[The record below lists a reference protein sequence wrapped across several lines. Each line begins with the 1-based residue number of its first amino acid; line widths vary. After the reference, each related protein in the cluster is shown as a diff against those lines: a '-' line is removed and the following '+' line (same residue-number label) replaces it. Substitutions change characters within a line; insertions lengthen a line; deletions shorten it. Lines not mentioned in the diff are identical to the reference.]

1 MKRFFSLLCALALC
15 LSLTACAETTPDNTP
30 DVPDVPDTSGEVQEP
45 AVPDDPYDP
54 AQALT
59 LTFCDDGIH
68 GAEGGWEADG
78 TALTIRE
85 SGTYLLTGAC
95 SDGSVKVKKGT
106 KDVTLVL
113 SGLTLASSTTAP
125 IVCAKSTQVSI
136 VAAAGTENTLTD
148 AAQNNDDNYPENE
161 DAENAVL
168 KCKDG
173 SLVTLCGSGAL
184 TIHANGKNGIK
195 SGATTDDE
203 GEASLTIRDL
213 TLTINAAVN
222 DAVNAEQLLAV
233 ESGTLLIDA
242 ADDALHSD
250 LALTIGAEGTAGPS
264 ITINSCYEG
273 IEGAEVSICSGEIV
287 LHAEDDCLNAANSD
301 LPGHDFFIDISG
313 GTLTM
318 DTTDGDGLDSN
329 GTITISGGT
338 VVVWT
343 ASAADNQPLDADGLI
358 TISGGTVLA
367 AGGSAG
373 MGMQL
378 SAQQPC
384 LRFGSTGT
392 GGMQRPGERP
402 NDSTRP
408 DGMTPPEDMPALPDG
423 ENGELPI
430 LPDGENG
437 EAPTL
442 PDGMQPGA
450 FQGFGGMSGSTI
462 LSSGT
467 AFTIADESGAAMY
480 TGTAACNAAFVFFSS
495 DALRADVSYTLTAQ
509 TVHTAEAQTGSVGS
523 FSGFDRR

>member
-1 MKRFFSLLCALALC
+1 MKRFLSLLCALALT
-15 LSLTACAETTPDNTP
+15 LSLAACASDVSDTPGT
-30 DVPDVPDTSGEVQEP
+30 PDTSDVP
-45 AVPDDPYDP
+45 TTAPDDPYDP

-59 LTFCDDGIH
+59 LTFSDDGIH
-68 GAEGGWEADG
+68 GAEGDGWEADG

-85 SGTYLLTGAC
+85 SGTYLLTGSCA
-95 SDGSVKVKKGT
+95 DGSVKVKKGT
-106 KDVTLVL
+106 KGVTLVL

-125 IVCAKSTQVSI
+125 IVCAKSTQVTI

-184 TIHANGKNGIK
+184 TIRANGKNGIK
-195 SGATTDDE
+195 SGMTTEDE

-242 ADDALHSD
+242 ADDALHCD
-250 LALTIGAEGTAGPS
+250 RVLAVGAAGTAGPS

-273 IEGAEVSICSGEIV
+273 IEGAEVNICSGNV
-287 LHAEDDCLNAANSD
+287 VMHATDDCLNAANSD
-301 LPGHDFFIDISG
+301 LPNYAFAINISG

-318 DTTDGDGLDSN
+318 DTTTGDGLDSN
-329 GTITISGGT
+329 GTINISGGT
-338 VVVWT
+338 VAVWT
-343 ASAADNQPLDADGLI
+343 ASTADNQPLDADGLI
-358 TISGGTVLA
+358 TITGGTVLA

-378 SAQQPC
+378 SARQPC
-384 LRFGSTGT
+384 LTFGSTGMGGGFGGSM
-392 GGMQRPGERP
+392 GGMQRPGERQNGGEQP
-402 NDSTRP
+402 G
-408 DGMTPPEDMPALPDG
+408 DGVTPPELPDG
-423 ENGELPI
+423 EQ
-430 LPDGENG
+430 PDENMP
-437 EAPTL
+437 ER
-442 PDGMQPGA
+442 PDDFGG
-450 FQGFGGMSGSTI
+450 FKGFGGMGGSTL

-467 AFTIADESGAAMY
+467 AFTIADENGAAVY
-480 TGTAACNAAFVFFSS
+480 TGTAVCGAAFVFFSS
-495 DALRADVSYTLTAQ
+495 DALRADESCTLTAQ
-509 TVHTAEAQTGSVGS
+509 TVYTAQAQTS
-523 FSGFDRR
+523 SGGFGRH